1 MLLKKQK
8 AITEVTAFKGMGE
21 TFTKGEFRNHFKAEY
36 SQPSPSHRI
45 NSMATRPASVIRTP
59 FLYCHI

>member
-1 MLLKKQK
+1 MIKVTLFKQK
-8 AITEVTAFKGMGE
+8 SHHQSDSSLQIIKILKGMGE

-45 NSMATRPASVIRTP
+45 N
-59 FLYCHI
+59 